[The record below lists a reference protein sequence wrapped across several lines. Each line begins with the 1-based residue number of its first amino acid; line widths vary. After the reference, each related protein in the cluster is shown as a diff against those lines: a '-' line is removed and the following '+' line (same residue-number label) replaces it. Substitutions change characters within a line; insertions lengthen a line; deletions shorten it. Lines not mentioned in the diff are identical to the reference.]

1 MKTQDLS
8 NQGIKAL
15 LSPLRIVLVAT
26 THPGN
31 IGAAARAMKTMGLQQ
46 LVLVQPKQFPCAEAT
61 ARASGADDILARATV
76 VEDLDAALVDCRL
89 VIGASARLRRLS
101 WPQLDT
107 RESAQRSI
115 EFAAG
120 GQTVA
125 LVFGREHAGLTN
137 EELERCHYLLN
148 IPSDADFSSLNL
160 GAAVQ
165 VISYE
170 LRMAALQYHQSVA
183 MQQGQDP
190 GDNNAEYDFG
200 EIATADQL
208 SGFYDHLQQVLIEL
222 EFLDAQHPRK
232 MMRRLKRLYSRAQL
246 SQTEVNILRGILS
259 LVQKRELARSDRSDK
274 SGPGGEASA
283 NVCHE

>member
-8 NQGIKAL
+8 NQAIKAL
-15 LSPLRIVLVAT
+15 LSPLRVVLVAT

-76 VEDLDAALVDCRL
+76 VPDLDAALVDCRL

-101 WPQLDT
+101 WPQLGT

-115 EFAAG
+115 EFTAS
-120 GQTVA
+120 GQAVA

-165 VISYE
+165 VVSYE
-170 LRMAALQYHQSVA
+170 LRMAALHYEQSA
-183 MQQGQDP
+183 KMSQQSQDAVDDYP
-190 GDNNAEYDFG
+190 EQDFG
-200 EIATADQL
+200 ELATADQL
-208 SGFYDHLQQVLIEL
+208 AGFYEHLQQVLIEL
-222 EFLDAQHPRK
+222 EFLDEEHPRK
-232 MMRRLKRLYSRAQL
+232 MMRRLKRLYSRAHM

-259 LVQKRELARSDRSDK
+259 LVQKRESARRGRSDR
-274 SGPGGEASA
+274 PISA
-283 NVCHE
+283 N